1 MKYITLRD
9 LIYSGLPKD
18 TRINIYNNEGKKIYS
33 EEAAYVN
40 ENLKDFDV
48 YDIDIL
54 GEKNIKV
61 QIDTDIANTFIE

>member
-1 MKYITLRD
+1 MKYITIRD

-18 TRINIYNNEGKKIYS
+18 TRINIYNNEGKKICS

-40 ENLKDFDV
+40 ENLKDYEV

-61 QIDTDIANTFIE
+61 QIDTNITNTFIE

>member
-61 QIDTDIANTFIE
+61 QIDTDITNTFIE